1 MHRKRSIINFRRGI
15 LTYKL
20 SFFLL
25 FLSSIQLIAKD
36 ITIIGS
42 AEDYKTYPPGIAAEF
57 RIPVLA
63 KNFTVPKSWQLLAT
77 AQDGDISQFSIQGDW
92 LAWSEKRLDPK
103 TEGNRA
109 ESFFVRLYRKRI
121 DSNEIE
127 TLRAPKYSNP
137 WGEHFVLGDNGI
149 VSYDYR
155 GDSLQTL
162 YVPGQKPFALH
173 NEDYYGTKY
182 TPIKIYQNAL
192 FCVSK
197 NKRVSLIPFDGKP
210 PDLKRIIRLEIEKD
224 YYDRQAELFWDGKHI
239 LYTEKKSERNQTARK
254 FPRFIS
260 RIRINLFDTERKKTI
275 WKDERIL
282 PENIQVLDLNSK
294 YAYYYVNCEALIWNF
309 KEKIFRH
316 TLKEPGKTEHII
328 LPFTI
333 PGLVD
338 FSQERLLCIIR
349 HPLKK
354 DENRLKCF
362 AAEIDFKTGSIDT
375 FDIPLSLTNG
385 LEFDNVKQPIIS
397 VVKGTMDWD
406 TRRYDFTTETWLP
419 MTGDAKFSRLIVV
432 FNNKIYLVPK
442 IKTEEIEG
450 LDWQPVVKEKEK

>member
-1 MHRKRSIINFRRGI
+1 MHRKRSIINFCSGI

-36 ITIIGS
+36 DTIFGS
-42 AEDYKTYPPGIAAEF
+42 AEDYTTYYPLGFAAEF
-57 RIPVLA
+57 TLPVLA
-63 KNFTVPKSWQLLAT
+63 KNFTIPESWQLLAT
-77 AQDGDISQFSIQGDW
+77 AQDGEISQFSIHGDW

-127 TLRAPKYSNP
+127 TLRAPKYSNT

-155 GDSLQTL
+155 GGSLQTL

-173 NEDYYGTKY
+173 NEDYYGNKY
-182 TPIKIYQNAL
+182 TPIKIYQDVL

-197 NKRVSLIPFDGKP
+197 KRVSLIPFDGKP
-210 PDLKRIIRLEIEKD
+210 PDLKRIIRLEIEKE
-224 YYDRQAELFWDGKHI
+224 YYYHQTDLFWDGKHI
-239 LYTEKKSERNQTARK
+239 LYTQKKSEKIPTAKK
-254 FPRFIS
+254 FPKFIS
-260 RIRINLFDTERKKTI
+260 KMQINLFDTERKKTI

-294 YAYYYVNCEALIWNF
+294 YAYYYVNCQAFRWNF
-309 KEKIFRH
+309 KEKIFRRP
-316 TLKEPGKTEHII
+316 LKEPGKTEQII

-349 HPLKK
+349 HTLKK
-354 DENRLKCF
+354 DKNRLKCF

-385 LEFDNVKQPIIS
+385 REFVTVKQPIIYAG
-397 VVKGTMDWD
+397 KGTGNWY
-406 TRRYDFTTETWLP
+406 RRSYNSHANTWLP

-432 FNNKIYLVPK
+432 FDNKIYLVPK

-450 LDWQPVVKEKEK
+450 LDWQPVDKENEK